1 MESLERFKNK
11 KALLV
16 GGNESIGV
24 PCAVYRKNK
33 KSFMEIVADYVK
45 EN

>member
-24 PCAVYRKNK
+24 PCAVYGKNK
-33 KSFMEIVADYVK
+33 KGFMEIVADYVK